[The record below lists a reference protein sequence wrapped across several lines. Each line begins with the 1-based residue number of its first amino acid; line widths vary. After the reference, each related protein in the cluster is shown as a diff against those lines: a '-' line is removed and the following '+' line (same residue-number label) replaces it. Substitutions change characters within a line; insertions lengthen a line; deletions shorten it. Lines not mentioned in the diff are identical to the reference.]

1 MKSKKGRRGM
11 ISSIEC
17 IFLVGILVGATLFHV
32 WQKVEMAR
40 VVGGIDAA
48 EMKMVELGKNRTKL
62 MAAIAVKKRP
72 GTIEQVAIGQLGMIH
87 PRANNEEDLL
97 AHWKGE

>member
-11 ISSIEC
+11 ISCIEC
-17 IFLVGILVGATLFHV
+17 IFLVGILVGATLFNV

-48 EMKMVELGKNRTKL
+48 EVRMAELGKNRTKL

-72 GTIEQVAIGQLGMIH
+72 GTIEQVAIGQLGMVH
-87 PRANNEEDLL
+87 PRANEEDLL

>member
-1 MKSKKGRRGM
+1 MKTEKGRRGM
-11 ISSIEC
+11 ISCIEC

-32 WQKVEMAR
+32 WQKVEMAS

-48 EMKMVELGKNRTKL
+48 EMKMAELGKNRTKL

-72 GTIEQVAIGQLGMIH
+72 ATIEQVAIGELGMVH
-87 PRANNEEDLL
+87 PRANEEDML
-97 AHWKGE
+97 ANLKGE

>member
-1 MKSKKGRRGM
+1 MRSEKGRRGM
-11 ISSIEC
+11 ISYIEC

-40 VVGGIDAA
+40 VMGGIDVAQMRMA
-48 EMKMVELGKNRTKL
+48 ELGKNRTKL

-72 GTIEQVAIGQLGMIH
+72 GTIEQVAIGQLGMVH
-87 PRANNEEDLL
+87 PRANEEDLL
-97 AHWKGE
+97 AHWKDE

>member
-11 ISSIEC
+11 ISCIEC
-17 IFLVGILVGATLFHV
+17 IFLVGILVGAALFHV

-48 EMKMVELGKNRTKL
+48 EVRMAELGKKRTKL

-72 GTIEQVAIGQLGMIH
+72 GTIEQVAIGQLGMVH
-87 PRANNEEDLL
+87 PRANEEDLL